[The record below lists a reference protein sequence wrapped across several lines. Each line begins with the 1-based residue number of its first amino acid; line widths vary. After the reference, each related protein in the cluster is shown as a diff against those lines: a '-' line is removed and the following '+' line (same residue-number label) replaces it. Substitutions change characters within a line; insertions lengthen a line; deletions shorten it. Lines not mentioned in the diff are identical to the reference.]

1 MSFAWTWVLA
11 VGAGL
16 VALAAWLAVA
26 AERRRREALARFGDP
41 AVLGRGSALPSP
53 NQTAGLELSSMHL
66 YRMHL

>member
-26 AERRRREALARFGDP
+26 AERRRQRGAGALR
-41 AVLGRGSALPSP
+41 
-53 NQTAGLELSSMHL
+53 
-66 YRMHL
+66 